1 MADEK
6 QFNPVPTPELE
17 TAPISEDSSG
27 LRDRRVRPE
36 GVVPKQAQ
44 GYVVAGLAVL
54 ILMAVMFSKN
64 YAKSAT
70 KEGTAAPVA
79 VSTEMN
85 QRKILELEQDLSADQ
100 RQSQKQAIAQR
111 ADATASPASIANA
124 TSLPQPSAAAPA
136 AQLPPP
142 VQAVSTEPPH
152 DPIADAEKAMAFK
165 ARFASN
171 LVSSQ
176 NNVPHPLAESAGV
189 IDNAAAPPS
198 GLPQTAAANASA
210 NKRAPE
216 VNVNSAHGQPF
227 VVFEGTTID
236 TVLVNRLDGEFAGPL
251 KVMVTNPVYSQDR
264 QHILIPEG
272 TFILGDVQK
281 VAGLGQKRLA
291 VVFHRLLMPDGY
303 SVDLDQFHGLDQGGA
318 TGLKDKVDN
327 HRLEIFGASIALG
340 VIAGAADATNLNQGL
355 NESGSE
361 AYRSGIASSLSQSS
375 ANVLDRFINIPPTIT
390 IHEGYRIKVYITQ
403 DLLLPAYENHD
414 MPGAM

>member
-165 ARFASN
+165 ARS
-171 LVSSQ
+171 
-176 NNVPHPLAESAGV
+176 
-189 IDNAAAPPS
+189 
-198 GLPQTAAANASA
+198 
-210 NKRAPE
+210 
-216 VNVNSAHGQPF
+216 
-227 VVFEGTTID
+227 
-236 TVLVNRLDGEFAGPL
+236 
-251 KVMVTNPVYSQDR
+251 
-264 QHILIPEG
+264 
-272 TFILGDVQK
+272 
-281 VAGLGQKRLA
+281 
-291 VVFHRLLMPDGY
+291 
-303 SVDLDQFHGLDQGGA
+303 
-318 TGLKDKVDN
+318 
-327 HRLEIFGASIALG
+327 
-340 VIAGAADATNLNQGL
+340 
-355 NESGSE
+355 
-361 AYRSGIASSLSQSS
+361 
-375 ANVLDRFINIPPTIT
+375 
-390 IHEGYRIKVYITQ
+390 
-403 DLLLPAYENHD
+403 
-414 MPGAM
+414 